1 MAMGRGEL
9 SPQDFK
15 ATKNN
20 WIQYTKKNNI
30 RLPQGSYADFEWK
43 DYCPAVFRNILELE
57 KIEYADYMLS
67 ICGDETLREVSSPGR
82 IGNVIFLS
90 NDDRFVIKTLR
101 KSEVKVLREMLP
113 KYYRHLKQHGF
124 SLLTTLYGLHVV
136 RPIGGIKV
144 YFAVMSNVL
153 QSDLHLHRR
162 YDLKGSSRGRN
173 FNKVIVHEEII
184 YKDIDLDFYFYLEPS
199 LRNKILSQLKYDCE
213 FLENEGIM
221 DYSLLL
227 GVHIEA
233 SSRQGGL
240 SPYFSGLLERRN
252 SVSGTIHD
260 DAELTVGDILKRNGR
275 FGAKLPASAVR
286 TPRNEMGIVSSPS
299 RVRVPECYNVLL
311 YFGIIDIFQN
321 YNVIKRLEHAYKS
334 IQYDSKS
341 ISAVNPKVYS
351 SRFQDFLGKV
361 FLAREST
368 KNWNFEY

>member
-30 RLPQGSYADFEWK
+30 RLPQGSYTDFEWK

-57 KIEYADYMLS
+57 KIDYADYMLS
-67 ICGDETLREVSSPGR
+67 VCGDETLREVSSPGR

-101 KSEVKVLREMLP
+101 KSEV
-113 KYYRHLKQHGF
+113 
-124 SLLTTLYGLHVV
+124 
-136 RPIGGIKV
+136 KV

-173 FNKVIVHEEII
+173 FNKVIVHEEIV

-213 FLENEGIM
+213 FLEAEGIM

-227 GVHIEA
+227 GVHIDA
-233 SSRQGGL
+233 SSRQG
-240 SPYFSGLLERRN
+240 FHSGLLDRRN
-252 SVSGTIHD
+252 SVSGTRTGPVHD
-260 DAELTVGDILKRNGR
+260 NADLTVADILKHNGR

-351 SRFQDFLGKV
+351 SRFQDFLAKEGIEGQLGEEIVSRDKYIAAEYEKV
-361 FLAREST
+361 GAPLFQEDSERLLEIAQALS
-368 KNWNFEY
+368 FDSY

>member
-1 MAMGRGEL
+1 MAMGREEV

-15 ATKNN
+15 TTKND
-20 WIQYTKKNNI
+20 WIQHAKKNKI
-30 RLPQGSYADFEWK
+30 RLPQGSFTDFEWK

-90 NDDRFVIKTLR
+90 NDNRFVIKTLR
-101 KSEVKVLREMLP
+101 KSQVKVLRDMLP
-113 KYYRHLKQHGF
+113 KYYQHLKKYGS

-136 RPIGGIKV
+136 RPVGGTKV
-144 YFAVMSNVL
+144 YFVGMSNVL

-184 YKDIDLDFYFYLEPS
+184 YKDIDLDFYFYLDPS

-213 FLENEGIM
+213 FLEAEGIM
-221 DYSLLL
+221 DYSLFL
-227 GVHIEA
+227 GVHIDA
-233 SSRQGGL
+233 SSCQDSL
-240 SPYFSGLLERRN
+240 DRRN
-252 SVSGTIHD
+252 SVSGTRTTRH
-260 DAELTVGDILKRNGR
+260 ESPEFTVAGILKHNGR
-275 FGAKLPASAVR
+275 LGAKLPANAVR

-311 YFGIIDIFQN
+311 YFGVIDIFQN

-334 IQYDSKS
+334 IQYDSKT

-351 SRFQDFLGKV
+351 SRFQDFLSKV

-368 KNWNFEY
+368 